1 MLFVSELLKNM
12 QFNVSYT
19 NTNPF
24 FIDVV
29 SPSSFSIST
38 LCRLSVNESSPSSHS
53 SSFSTHVIHFVLV
66 KFFLTFIP
74 ISDLILFFGRFH
86 FTFMLKMFCGNI
98 SSFMVSKICLYYLIL
113 LHIKLSSNRF
123 LCKFSLKANSLVSLN
138 HKTRTLF

>member
-12 QFNVSYT
+12 QFNVAHT

-24 FIDVV
+24 FRDVV

-38 LCRLSVNESSPSSHS
+38 LCGLSVNESSSSSHS

-66 KFFLTFIP
+66 KFFLTFIH
-74 ISDLILFFGRFH
+74 ISDLILSFGRFH
-86 FTFMLKMFCGNI
+86 FTSVFEMFCWNV
-98 SSFMVSKICLYYLIL
+98 STFMVSKICLYYLIL

-123 LCKFSLKANSLVSLN
+123 FCKFSLKATSLVSLN
-138 HKTRTLF
+138 RKTRTLF